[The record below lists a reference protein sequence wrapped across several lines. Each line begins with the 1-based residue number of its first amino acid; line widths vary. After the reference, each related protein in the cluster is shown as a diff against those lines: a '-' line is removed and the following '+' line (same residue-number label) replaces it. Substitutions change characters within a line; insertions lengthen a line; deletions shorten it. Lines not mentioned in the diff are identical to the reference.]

1 MAVIILIVI
10 LILLL
15 YTIYEVYGKDNP
27 YEVINIDEIKIP
39 KSFSKS
45 GINIKK
51 LQQKEAFYI
60 EFGYYQDR
68 IILNEDNLLL
78 DGYSTYMLAKQNGVK
93 EIEVIR
99 DKNK

>member
-1 MAVIILIVI
+1 MEVYILIAIIVFI
-10 LILLL
+10 L
-15 YTIYEVYGKDNP
+15 YVTYEVYGKDNP

-39 KSFSKS
+39 RNFSKS
-45 GINIKK
+45 GINKKK

-68 IILNEDNLLL
+68 IILDENNLLL
-78 DGYSTYMLAKQNGVK
+78 DGYSTYMLAKKNGVN